1 MIPDNSREALAELM
15 KSAELLART
24 EMQSQG
30 EVSPTLLM
38 NGADGIGLLQ
48 PKHLADDNEKDK
60 FLQVG
65 RLACIAHGAVA
76 TVLVTESWMLS
87 PKAGEKLDMSVPPSK
102 SPDRQEVITIIGE
115 TRQGHAQ
122 KVLTIERS
130 DDGKFIGFG
139 GNPDMEAQDVTI
151 KGRFSQF
158 LSHNVPDEEARE
170 LAKEVMKRIG
180 LQRELDQQQKR
191 DRGMARGI

>member
-1 MIPDNSREALAELM
+1 M

-30 EVSPTLLM
+30 EVNPTLLM

-48 PKHLADDNEKDK
+48 PKTLADDNEKDK

-115 TRQGHAQ
+115 TRQGHSQ
-122 KVLTIERS
+122 KILTIERS
-130 DDGKFIGFG
+130 AEGKFVGFG
-139 GNPDMEAQDVTI
+139 QRPDMEAHDVTI

-180 LQRELDQQQKR
+180 LSRQQEMEEKQH
-191 DRGMARGI
+191 RGHGRAMS